1 MRIKEKE
8 RKRDRS
14 FTIETRSLVED
25 VPRVGGR
32 LRRIRRRWIT
42 RQSSRDLSDRN
53 ARPQKRLHPGVAPGE
68 TAYRAV
74 RCCTP
79 LCISPLLTLSSPIAS
94 IPPRS
99 SSSAFYNGPGK
110 RIYRDLSFTRVSP
123 FFLPLLLRSAVSL
136 SFSFSLS
143 VLQHRTFKIED
154 AHRAITSRMNY
165 YIVYT

>member
-1 MRIKEKE
+1 MRITE
-8 RKRDRS
+8 RKRERRRDRS

-25 VPRVGGR
+25 VPRVGRR

-53 ARPQKRLHPGVAPGE
+53 ARPQKRMHPGVAPGE
-68 TAYRAV
+68 TAYRAA

-123 FFLPLLLRSAVSL
+123 FFPLPPSLL
-136 SFSFSLS
+136 SFALPFSSPSPFLCLFCS
-143 VLQHRTFKIED
+143 
-154 AHRAITSRMNY
+154 
-165 YIVYT
+165 IVH